1 MKKLA
6 YFEGFQ
12 SHGLYIEPGEKSLEN
27 MCEFKVILDEKVV
40 MEDVIYARTEGD
52 TTILQDVIGETSSLN
67 GVKIVEVNV
76 TKARLVLSYISSQF

>member
-1 MKKLA
+1 
-6 YFEGFQ
+6 
-12 SHGLYIEPGEKSLEN
+12 

-40 MEDVIYARTEGD
+40 MEDVIHARTEGD

-76 TKARLVLSYISSQF
+76 TKARLVLSRISSQS